1 MELKEEK
8 KSQLKTQIKIEE
20 KKIEKKIEQ
29 QSLIIEGQIKNYL
42 EKTTKKPGETQKE
55 RFTRMGD
62 KYHSIDA
69 SSIKYDNQKDKDI
82 SSQSLL
88 DKTIELSKTRRGF
101 KREEGSSNLAGQFTI
116 HHSQSTHPTT
126 RNYSTNINK
135 DSYQNTSI
143 KMYSERD
150 RKRQSNDAN

>member
-1 MELKEEK
+1 
-8 KSQLKTQIKIEE
+8 
-20 KKIEKKIEQ
+20 
-29 QSLIIEGQIKNYL
+29 
-42 EKTTKKPGETQKE
+42 
-55 RFTRMGD
+55 MGD